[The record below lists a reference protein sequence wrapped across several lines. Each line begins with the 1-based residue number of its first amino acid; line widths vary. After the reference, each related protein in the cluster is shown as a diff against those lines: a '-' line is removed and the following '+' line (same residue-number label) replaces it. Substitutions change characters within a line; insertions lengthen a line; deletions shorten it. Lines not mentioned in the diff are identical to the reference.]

1 MARRPAPACPL
12 PPTENARRPGTL
24 NPSGFRGEW
33 LGPESN
39 RGSDAPAALILS
51 GVEECSE
58 CAELLDVPK
67 DTVSKRAKKLQKA
80 GTIRIEGRKYLPAAD
95 NKQTG
100 K

>member
-1 MARRPAPACPL
+1 
-12 PPTENARRPGTL
+12 
-24 NPSGFRGEW
+24 
-33 LGPESN
+33 
-39 RGSDAPAALILS
+39 LS

-67 DTVSKRAKKLQKA
+67 DTVSKWAKKLQKA